1 MWNWST
7 YIRTFEWLSL
17 RLYTEFGLLF
27 LLKVCETCFFFSES
41 YPVFDQT
48 LKLAAHPLVLLLK
61 STQSQHVS
69 AVTADWFLVTFFCRK
84 TLRTSDSLPQL
95 VPWHL
100 KVTAI
105 QIVNVAKHDSTRW
118 ALRLTPVSL
127 TMFFPVNNVSAII
140 TRVQWKKKNAP
151 EKQKALSTDAA
162 PLWQKAQKLCWFKV
176 QWGETFKIWKSEIY

>member
-17 RLYTEFGLLF
+17 RWYTEFGLLF
-27 LLKVCETCFFFSES
+27 LSAQSLRNLFFFSES

-61 STQSQHVS
+61 LTQSQHVS
-69 AVTADWFLVTFFCRK
+69 AVTADRFLVTFFCRK
-84 TLRTSDSLPQL
+84 ILRISDSLPQL

-100 KVTAI
+100 KATAI

-127 TMFFPVNNVSAII
+127 TMFFSVNNVSTII
-140 TRVQWKKKNAP
+140 TRVPLKKKNAL
-151 EKQKALSTDAA
+151 EKQKALSMDTA
-162 PLWQKAQKLCWFKV
+162 PLWQKA
-176 QWGETFKIWKSEIY
+176 

>member
-17 RLYTEFGLLF
+17 RWYTELGLLF
-27 LLKVCETCFFFSES
+27 LSPQSLRSPS
-41 YPVFDQT
+41 YPDFDQT

-61 STQSQHVS
+61 LTQSQHVS
-69 AVTADWFLVTFFCRK
+69 AVTADQFLVTVFCRK
-84 TLRTSDSLPQL
+84 ILCISDSLPQL

-127 TMFFPVNNVSAII
+127 TMFFSVNNVSTII
-140 TRVQWKKKNAP
+140 TRVQWKKKNALK
-151 EKQKALSTDAA
+151 KQKALNMDTA
-162 PLWQKAQKLCWFKV
+162 PLVAESIKALL
-176 QWGETFKIWKSEIY
+176 I